1 MKHTILIERWK
12 REACEIVID
21 AKNADD
27 AEEQALE
34 LYFNDSLEDDFDD
47 YGCDADFK
55 DQLLTVY
62 KTSTNAR
69 LKETEI
75 E

>member
-12 REACEIVID
+12 REACEIEVE
-21 AKNADD
+21 AKDADD

-34 LYFNDSLEDDFDD
+34 LYFNDSLEDDFED
-47 YGCDADFK
+47 YGLDADYK

-62 KTSTNAR
+62 KATTHAK
-69 LKETEI
+69 LKESNI
-75 E
+75 N